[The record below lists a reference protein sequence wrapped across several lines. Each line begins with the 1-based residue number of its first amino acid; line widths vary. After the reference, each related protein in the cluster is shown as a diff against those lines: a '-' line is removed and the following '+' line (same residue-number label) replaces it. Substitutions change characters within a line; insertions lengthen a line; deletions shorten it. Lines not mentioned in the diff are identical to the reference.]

1 MGRVINTDNPG
12 KRRNQLMRTCAEILR
27 HLSQKPQFD
36 QESRNML
43 AMLVLCLREIA
54 NGIDESTV
62 AWEKRDYWIK
72 AEEFRRR
79 WSWTHEIGHELEAMI
94 RNESWDDIPP
104 IMLKLI
110 PYFKDIKVT
119 KFTGCYL
126 YKSPT
131 QQTRTRCLRRS

>member
-27 HLSQKPQFD
+27 HLSQKPKFD
-36 QESRNML
+36 HESRNML

-54 NGIDESTV
+54 DGIEESTV

-79 WSWTHEIGHELEAMI
+79 WNWTHEIASELEALI
-94 RNESWDDIPP
+94 RTEQWDDIAP

-119 KFTGCYL
+119 RFTRNASIWQHAYDQLINEGN
-126 YKSPT
+126 
-131 QQTRTRCLRRS
+131 